1 MNMPH
6 AGYTNIRPHK
16 EILAMSKIKDFINNK
31 DPLTKDIVKELIS
44 YKEEDDCLD
53 YKQTIELGSEK
64 EWLGL
69 TKDVSAFANTYG
81 GYLVF
86 GIEDGSGKIVGLARD
101 VADFIKDASKF
112 QAKINRHLDPDIIG
126 LRAKEFRFGGLVI
139 VGVFIPQSIGTT
151 HIISKLGK
159 FKHTSGQDKIILQQG
174 TLYVRRSAG
183 NHLGDSRDLNDVI
196 ERRIDQF
203 RSALID
209 KVARVVNS
217 PASSDVFILSK
228 DPNDKAGE
236 RFIIEDSPDAIP
248 VKGMSFSVP
257 PDGPEEEI
265 AAWSVL
271 YRGNSSLRPPSTEV
285 WKWYEQRTKLQL
297 KKNYRLTL
305 FKFSLWNNVPA
316 FYWIQGLKAREI
328 KEVILEA
335 IRGRPTG
342 VEAKQMLI
350 VSAFLG
356 KAFYKTAI
364 KAFGDY
370 IDKINLRMK
379 TFPNQGPR
387 QEFGSQHKLAKQ
399 PYAQFKIE
407 KLKDLNEIADK
418 AVGQNRELAITA
430 RWKAQNLDCYLY
442 AQDDLYK

>member
-1 MNMPH
+1 
-6 AGYTNIRPHK
+6 
-16 EILAMSKIKDFINNK
+16 MSKIRDYINNK
-31 DPLTKDIVKELIS
+31 DPLTKEIVTDLIS

-69 TKDVSAFANTYG
+69 TKDISAFANTYG

-86 GIEDGSGKIVGLARD
+86 GIEDGSGSIVGLARD
-101 VADFIKDASKF
+101 AADFIKDASKL
-112 QAKINRHLDPDIIG
+112 QAKINRHLDPHIIG
-126 LRAKEFRFGGLVI
+126 LRAKEFRINGQAV
-139 VGVFIPQSIGTT
+139 VAVFIPQSIGTT

-159 FKHTSGQDKIILQQG
+159 FKHTSGQDKVVLQQG
-174 TLYVRRSAG
+174 TFYVRRSAG
-183 NHLGDSRDLNDVI
+183 NHLGDSRDLSDVI

-236 RFIIEDSPDAIP
+236 RFIIEDSPESIP
-248 VKGMSFSVP
+248 VKGMSFTVP

-265 AAWSVL
+265 AAWTVI
-271 YRGNSSLRPPSTEV
+271 YRGDSGLRPPSKEV
-285 WKWYEQRTKLQL
+285 WKWYKQRTKLQI
-297 KKNYRLTL
+297 KKNYKLTL
-305 FKFSLWNNVPA
+305 FKFSLWDNVPA

-328 KEVILEA
+328 KEVVLEA

-342 VEAKQMLI
+342 VDSKQMLI

-356 KAFYKTAI
+356 KAFYKMAI
-364 KAFGDY
+364 KALGDY
-370 IDKINLRMK
+370 VDKIPDRMK
-379 TFPNQGPR
+379 TYPNQGPKL
-387 QEFGSQHKLAKQ
+387 EFGTPFKLAKQ
-399 PYAQFKIE
+399 TQAQLKAE
-407 KLKDLNEIADK
+407 KLKALNEIAEK
-418 AVGQNRELAITA
+418 AAGQTKELAVTSM
-430 RWKAQNLDCYLY
+430 WKSQELDCYLY
-442 AQDDLYK
+442 AQNDQYK